1 MKRTAIIAALLSLSF
16 AGNAQFLDFDFGME
30 RKAQK
35 PVKFEYDVDFW
46 YYFDNREFAASD
58 NIYYASGTTHGVLVT
73 PYAGLS
79 VQQGRKVNHR
89 FMLGAEFC
97 RNMGA
102 GEKLGDVPK
111 EVLAFYDMHA
121 TGKHGNFEVVA
132 GVFPRA
138 FQEAD
143 YTEAIYRGGLKFG
156 DRNFEGC
163 ILKYGNGRFYA
174 EMGLDWMGM
183 RGYDVKE
190 RFQIFTG
197 GHWDAASWLRLGW
210 AGSMYHFAGSDLAPG
225 VVDNHL
231 LNPYVKFNLAKQT
244 GLQELSLK
252 AGALLTYQWD
262 RVHSDAVQCPG
273 GGEFVFALRNWNVGL
288 RNTLF
293 VGGGIMPNYFGLDT
307 AGEMYGS
314 RLYMGNP
321 FYRSSPYD
329 MAELS
334 YSPRIT
340 DYLRLDLVFRIYC
353 GVCPEQGGT
362 FGIAG
367 NQEICSLVFDL
378 DKILNPRCVCGKLG
392 ASESGKK
399 TRHRPSPGEFLS
411 L

>member
-1 MKRTAIIAALLSLSF
+1 MRRIVVIAVALLASAF
-16 AGNAQFLDFDFGME
+16 AGNAQIFDFGME
-30 RKAQK
+30 HKAPK

-79 VQQGRKVNHR
+79 VQQGRNVNHR

-121 TGKHGNFEVVA
+121 TGKRGCFEVVA

-183 RGYDVKE
+183 HGYDVKE

-197 GHWDAASWLRLGW
+197 GRWDATSWLRLGW
-210 AGSMYHFAGSDLAPG
+210 AASMYHFAGSDIAPG

-231 LNPYVKFNLAKQT
+231 LNPYIKFNLAKQT

-288 RNTLF
+288 KNTLF
-293 VGGGIMPNYFGLDT
+293 IGDGGIMPNYFDLDT

-353 GVCPEQGGT
+353 GVCPEQDGS

-367 NQEICSLVFDL
+367 NQQICSLVFDL
-378 DKILNPRCVCGKLG
+378 DKILNPRCTCG
-392 ASESGKK
+392 
-399 TRHRPSPGEFLS
+399 RIGEFHREKKHRHGPRHGEFFS